1 MKILQLR
8 FANLNSLYGEWAI
21 DFTQRDYTA
30 DGIFAITGPTGAG
43 KSTILDAI
51 CLALYARTPRL
62 DSIGPS
68 TNEIMSRQTG
78 SCFAEVTFETVRGV
92 YRCHWSQARARG
104 QSTGKLQDSKH
115 EIAQL
120 PEGAI
125 LETKKRNVALLV
137 EELTGMDYDRFTRS
151 MLLAQ
156 GRFAAFLSA
165 AADERSPILEQITG
179 TKIYS
184 DISIRV
190 HERLSAEASS
200 LEVLKAWLEGVDLL
214 DPAEESQHK
223 AQLEQELQAEQDLH
237 TQMESTERLIAWL
250 VSIDN
255 LQHELVDLKTQ
266 RVKLELEIKDSSANR
281 IRLQQAL
288 CAAELE
294 GTYSTLCA
302 LRAQQAADGGALENG
317 RSLLPEL
324 KATATQDEI
333 ALYQAKR
340 VLACARDAQKSE
352 AVLIKEVR
360 SLDDQIASQQAQLD
374 KDRKRI
380 GEQEKSIAEILG
392 KKKGFETRIAGL
404 QQERQRNSEYIST
417 HSQDGELCSSL
428 TGLEQRIT
436 ALGELQE
443 QAQAA
448 RAELAAAMQAGGQLA
463 GHVEEAREQESLAT
477 DRLRRLQS
485 EITRLRTERA
495 DSLVEKS
502 LREYRSERDMAVRER
517 TLLARIA
524 TLEQDRQRLEDGK
537 ACPLCGALHHPYAEG
552 NIPQPDAIEIR
563 IAELDS
569 LITKVE
575 GLDDTLSAQG
585 ATEKELLVAK
595 AEAEKTLSSLLSA
608 AQNSQADYSRR
619 EHTVE
624 ACDEAI
630 ETKQKALLQEVGSY
644 TATLPEGWCLQDL
657 LEQLRSRKDAWQER
671 MQSLDSCQHD
681 EVLENAAL
689 IALNATL
696 ESRQSGLVT
705 LQAEYEQADRA
716 CRSLIEQRSHLYGV
730 RIPDIEEQRLELQ
743 VAQAEAKVQDA
754 GNRLEKAKE
763 SLTNQMTRVQALE
776 QSISERAVV
785 LAVADAGFLQDAMGM
800 GFDSEQDFLSARLDR
815 VDRNSLQ
822 ASLKAMDDQLTG
834 LLEREQD
841 RTRKLE
847 EEAAKAHTNESK
859 PSLQDRLAVLSS
871 EYSLCSQKIGAL
883 KQRIDDNNQA
893 KNRLIEHQ
901 KAFENQQKQYL
912 RWKALDQLIGSYD
925 GKKYRNFAQG
935 LTFEI
940 MIGHANHQLMLLTD
954 RYLLVRDEQ
963 HPLELLVVDNY
974 QAGEV
979 RSTKNLS
986 GGESFV
992 VSLAL
997 ALGLSTMASRKV
1009 RVDSLFLD
1017 EGFGTL
1023 DADALEAALDAL
1035 SSLHSHGKLIGII
1048 SHVPALKERIG
1059 TQITVQPKSGGRSV
1073 LSGPGCVSR

>member
-1 MKILQLR
+1 M
-8 FANLNSLYGEWAI
+8 
-21 DFTQRDYTA
+21 
-30 DGIFAITGPTGAG
+30 
-43 KSTILDAI
+43 
-51 CLALYARTPRL
+51 
-62 DSIGPS
+62 
-68 TNEIMSRQTG
+68 
-78 SCFAEVTFETVRGV
+78 

-200 LEVLKAWLEGVDLL
+200 LEVLKARLEGVDLL
-214 DPAEESQHK
+214 DPSEESQHK

-294 GTYSTLCA
+294 GAYSTLCA
-302 LRAQQAADGGALENG
+302 LRAQQAADGGALGNG
-317 RSLLPEL
+317 RLLLPEL
-324 KATATQDEI
+324 KATAAQDEI

-404 QQERQRNSEYIST
+404 QQERQRNAEYIST

-436 ALGELQE
+436 SLGELQE

-448 RAELAAAMQAGGQLA
+448 RAELAAAMQAGDQLA
-463 GHVEEAREQESLAT
+463 GHVEKAREQEGLAS

-485 EITRLRTERA
+485 DMTRLRTERA

-595 AEAEKTLSSLLSA
+595 ADAEKTLSSLLSA
-608 AQNSQADYSRR
+608 RRIHKPTIPGGNIPSRHVMKLSNQT
-619 EHTVE
+619 EG
-624 ACDEAI
+624 AA
-630 ETKQKALLQEVGSY
+630 QEVGSY

-696 ESRQSGLVT
+696 ESQQSRLVT

-716 CRSLIEQRSHLYGV
+716 FRSLIEQRSHLYGV

-785 LAVADAGFLQDAMGM
+785 LAVADAGFLQDTMGM

-847 EEAAKAHTNESK
+847 EEAAKALTNESK
-859 PSLQDRLAVLSS
+859 PSLQNRLAVLSS

-901 KAFENQQKQYL
+901 KAFENQQEQYL

-997 ALGLSTMASRKV
+997 AWACPLWLAARCGWTRFFLMKASGPWMPTLWKPPWMRSPRFTVMAS
-1009 RVDSLFLD
+1009 
-1017 EGFGTL
+1017 
-1023 DADALEAALDAL
+1023 
-1035 SSLHSHGKLIGII
+1035 
-1048 SHVPALKERIG
+1048 
-1059 TQITVQPKSGGRSV
+1059 
-1073 LSGPGCVSR
+1073 